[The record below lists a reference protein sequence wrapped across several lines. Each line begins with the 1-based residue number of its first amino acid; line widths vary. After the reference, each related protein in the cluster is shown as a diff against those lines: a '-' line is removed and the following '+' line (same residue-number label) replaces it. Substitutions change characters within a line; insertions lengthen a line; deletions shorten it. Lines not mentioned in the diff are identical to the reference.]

1 MVATTGIGKS
11 LGEDALEKKKKNLSI
26 WKSNFVVVKQ
36 FYFRSKT
43 KGIPDFLFML
53 TSAR

>member
-11 LGEDALEKKKKNLSI
+11 LGEDALKKETFCI

-36 FYFRSKT
+36 FYFRGKT
-43 KGIPDFLFML
+43 KGILDFLFML
-53 TSAR
+53 TSAQ

>member
-11 LGEDALEKKKKNLSI
+11 LGEDALEKKKNLSI

-43 KGIPDFLFML
+43 KGILDFLFML